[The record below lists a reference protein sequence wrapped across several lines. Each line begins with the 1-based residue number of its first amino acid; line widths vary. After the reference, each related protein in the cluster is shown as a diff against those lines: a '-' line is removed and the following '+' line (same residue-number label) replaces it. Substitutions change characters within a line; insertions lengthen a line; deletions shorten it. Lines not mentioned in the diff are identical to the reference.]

1 MTISPR
7 SRRRHH
13 PPSANLCF
21 VGMSLL
27 LLFFL
32 SSSLQSGTAF
42 APRIMMQH
50 SHSRTSFVSRISETR
65 PCRDVSLVSAVVPK
79 KKNEHPSHDDDHAS
93 PSSSVMAST
102 FLGLTLLLL
111 GSLVPQHGPWIPP
124 PVAFAASVEQPQQQQ
139 VVTTTTAAAM
149 MDPMSTALSPDDL
162 VVGLSPL
169 PKQEKTTTATTLD
182 LLQPTPSAVVNN
194 NNNNNEYSPVEEVW
208 TLIDKYYID
217 KSFNGQVCV
226 FTVCMLKVTVYIH
239 TYYILHIH
247 VLTLSLYTIYV
258 LGLEQ
263 G

>member
-1 MTISPR
+1 
-7 SRRRHH
+7 
-13 PPSANLCF
+13 
-21 VGMSLL
+21 
-27 LLFFL
+27 
-32 SSSLQSGTAF
+32 
-42 APRIMMQH
+42 
-50 SHSRTSFVSRISETR
+50 
-65 PCRDVSLVSAVVPK
+65 VVPK

-139 VVTTTTAAAM
+139 QVVTTTTAAAM
-149 MDPMSTALSPDDL
+149 MMDLMSTALSPDDL
-162 VVGLSPL
+162 VVGRSPL
-169 PKQEKTTTATTLD
+169 SKQEKTTTTMD

-226 FTVCMLKVTVYIH
+226 FTGCDCLKVTVYIH
-239 TYYILHIH
+239 TYYIL
-247 VLTLSLYTIYV
+247 TYIY
-258 LGLEQ
+258 
-263 G
+263 